1 MKKLVVSPSQGG
13 EPGDRDQQVDVDRAL
28 AGDGAAEQHHRLAGD
43 DEADEGAGL
52 GEGEDADQQ
61 VGPGA
66 ERVGDV
72 LQQPLQVEAAELAA
86 DEVIARR
93 DDRDG
98 DHDQQVFA
106 ALPTLSISRQL
117 HGALPASQTIAS
129 SRSIAAA
136 AARAA
141 PRSGKSPTAVGP
153 EPLSS
158 AAGAPASRSASRAS
172 PIRGRSERAA
182 GSRSLTSSSEKDE
195 RRGAGAGSAAQLA
208 GELLEL
214 LGLAPEAEPVR
225 RGEDVGG
232 AEAAAVGQ

>member
-1 MKKLVVSPSQGG
+1 MKRPIEDRLAAVAGEVVLDLLEALVADPDPRPVAQDEPAPEAAADEEARRVAGPGG

-72 LQQPLQVEAAELAA
+72 FEQALQVDVAELAA
-86 DEVIARR
+86 DQVVA
-93 DDRDG
+93 DG
-98 DHDQQVFA
+98 DENRDEPDEEPFAPAA
-106 ALPTLSISRQL
+106 ALSRQP

-136 AARAA
+136 ADSRRGEAREEPERGRPGAAQRARPA
-141 PRSGKSPTAVGP
+141 PRP
-153 EPLSS
+153 
-158 AAGAPASRSASRAS
+158 SRSASSAS
-172 PIRGRSERAA
+172 PISGRSERAA
-182 GSRSLTSSSEKDE
+182 GSRSLTSSS
-195 RRGAGAGSAAQLA
+195 A
-208 GELLEL
+208 
-214 LGLAPEAEPVR
+214 
-225 RGEDVGG
+225 
-232 AEAAAVGQ
+232 